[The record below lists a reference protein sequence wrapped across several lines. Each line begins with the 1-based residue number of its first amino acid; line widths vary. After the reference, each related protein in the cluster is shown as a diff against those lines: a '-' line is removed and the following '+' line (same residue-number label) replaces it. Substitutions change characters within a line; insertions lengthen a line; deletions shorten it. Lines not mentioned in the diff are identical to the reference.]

1 MEGVPPPGVEP
12 PRARGGRDPAAA
24 ADEEEEEEERGRRR
38 RGRGGGAGAPPPG
51 VSVDLRDPDVVV
63 FAEVLAVPTDAEGGR
78 FARRLALG
86 VVAKS
91 SGVFEVRKGKTAPRS
106 LKRA

>member
-1 MEGVPPPGVEP
+1 M
-12 PRARGGRDPAAA
+12 GGDAAAAA
-24 ADEEEEEEERGRRR
+24 ADEEEEEG
-38 RGRGGGAGAPPPG
+38 GGAGDGGGGGGGGGAGAPPPG

>member
-1 MEGVPPPGVEP
+1 
-12 PRARGGRDPAAA
+12 
-24 ADEEEEEEERGRRR
+24 
-38 RGRGGGAGAPPPG
+38 
-51 VSVDLRDPDVVV
+51 VDLRDPDVVV

-106 LKRA
+106 LKRKSA